1 MGQNDFAAALV
12 DFSSAQDQV
21 VQERFLQGLSALVPT
36 HSASTNSQQEP
47 WPALAPEAY
56 ATIVG
61 ECVQSIEPYSEAD
74 PVALLIN
81 VLVAFGCLIGS
92 GPHFLIE
99 HQAHPARLNALLV
112 GRSSNARK
120 GTSWSTPRFL
130 LSQVDQGWVEGRVKS
145 GLSSGEGLIY
155 PVRDAEGNDPGETD
169 KRMLIIESE
178 FASTLRVMEREGNTL
193 SAKIRDAW
201 DHGIL
206 TPMTKRE
213 RIATTGAHISIIGH
227 ITQDELLRSLTVT
240 ERANGFA
247 NRFLFVLAKRSKY
260 LPSGKGA
267 PLAIL
272 EPYFMRFLR
281 TVEAARVRGEVRRDA
296 EAEELWTTLYPRLE
310 EDIPGLTG
318 AILAR
323 GAAQVLR
330 LSLIYS
336 LLDEQEYKRPEQA
349 IRVHHLLAG
358 LAVWEYCK
366 SSVFQIFGDAVGDT
380 TADKLL
386 RLIKAGPKSDTD
398 LYQALGKHAQ
408 DQDRKDL
415 ALDLLVR
422 LHRVHSLT
430 EPTAGRTAR
439 WWHAGTA
446 ETCAFCAKRV
456 SGAQRLPA

>member
-1 MGQNDFAAALV
+1 
-12 DFSSAQDQV
+12 
-21 VQERFLQGLSALVPT
+21 
-36 HSASTNSQQEP
+36 
-47 WPALAPEAY
+47 
-56 ATIVG
+56 
-61 ECVQSIEPYSEAD
+61 
-74 PVALLIN
+74 
-81 VLVAFGCLIGS
+81 
-92 GPHFLIE
+92 
-99 HQAHPARLNALLV
+99 
-112 GRSSNARK
+112 
-120 GTSWSTPRFL
+120 
-130 LSQVDQGWVEGRVKS
+130 
-145 GLSSGEGLIY
+145 
-155 PVRDAEGNDPGETD
+155 
-169 KRMLIIESE
+169 
-178 FASTLRVMEREGNTL
+178 MEREGNTL

-267 PLAIL
+267 PLGIL

-310 EDIPGLTG
+310 EDIPGMTG

-336 LLDEQEYKRPEQA
+336 LLDEQEYTRSQQA

-366 SSVFQIFGDAVGDT
+366 NSVFQIFGDAVGDT

-386 RLIKAGPKSDTD
+386 RLIKAAPRSDTD

-408 DQDRKDL
+408 DQNRKDL

-422 LHRVHSLT
+422 LNRVHSTT
-430 EPTAGRTAR
+430 EPTGGRTAR
-439 WWHAGTA
+439 WWHAGA
-446 ETCAFCAKRV
+446 SETCALCAKRR
-456 SGAQRLPA
+456 SGLQPILA